1 MDNAVA
7 LVQAYLRVNGYF
19 TVAEFP
25 VVEVMHRAEY
35 RAITDLDILAYR
47 FPGAGA
53 EPLTRR
59 SRAARP
65 GRFQTDPE
73 LATASDLPDMI
84 LGEVKEGRAE
94 LNPSAREPRV
104 IEAALRRFGCCA
116 GHPVEPVVE
125 ALRRH
130 GTAVTGVGHRIRL
143 VAFGSIQSELP
154 PRLHTVTLGHVLQF
168 LEQYVREYWAE
179 LRSSQSK
186 DPALSFLLMREKALR
201 GEEYREDSRRTR
213 RSSSARGGT

>member
-25 VVEVMHRAEY
+25 VVEVVHEGEY

-59 SRAARP
+59 SGAEGP
-65 GRFQTDPE
+65 IRFQIDPA
-73 LATASDLPDMI
+73 LGAASDLPDMI
-84 LGEVKEGRAE
+84 FGEVKEGRAE
-94 LNPSAREPRV
+94 LNPSARKFRV

-116 GHPVEPVVE
+116 GHPVEPVVD

-130 GTAVTGVGHRIRL
+130 GTAVTGVGHRIRML
-143 VAFGSIQSELP
+143 AFGSVEGGPSPGVHIVS
-154 PRLHTVTLGHVLQF
+154 LGHVLDF
-168 LEQYVREYWAE
+168 LEQYVREYWDE
-179 LRSSQSK
+179 LRCSQSK
-186 DPALSFLLMREKALR
+186 DPALSFLLMREKVLR
-201 GEEYREDSRRTR
+201 GEGNGEAVSQTP
-213 RSSSARGGT
+213 

>member
-25 VVEVMHRAEY
+25 VVEGVHQREY
-35 RAITDLDILAYR
+35 RAVTDVDIMAYR

-53 EPLTRR
+53 EPLGRH
-59 SRAARP
+59 SRTDAP
-65 GRFQTDPE
+65 VRFQTDPE
-73 LATASDLPDMI
+73 LGTAGDLPDMI

-94 LNPSAREPRV
+94 LNPSARKPKV

-116 GHPVEPVVE
+116 GHPVEPVVDD
-125 ALRRH
+125 LRRH
-130 GTAVTGVGHRIRL
+130 GTAVTGAGHRIRL
-143 VAFGSIQSELP
+143 FAFGSIEGELSP
-154 PRLHTVTLGHVLQF
+154 GAHTMSLGHVLGF
-168 LEQYVREYWAE
+168 LEQYLRGYWAE

-201 GEEYREDSRRTR
+201 GEDQGDVSNKTKKVQRRQE
-213 RSSSARGGT
+213 S